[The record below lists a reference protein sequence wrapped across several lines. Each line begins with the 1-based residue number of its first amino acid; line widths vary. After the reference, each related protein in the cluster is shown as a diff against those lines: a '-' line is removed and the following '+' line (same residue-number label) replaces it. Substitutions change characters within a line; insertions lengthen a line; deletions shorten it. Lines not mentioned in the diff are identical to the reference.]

1 MVYLKYERL
10 QRKLSLQSREFNQ
23 EMNLLHWTKKHS
35 TKKKVWNMNM
45 MVFIKLTVDQFTV
58 MISLTQSHSS
68 PRGEEG
74 VEGEEGEE
82 GVERSRGKTR
92 FTDGDAQVLCQSLF
106 LC

>member
-35 TKKKVWNMNM
+35 TKKKVWNVNM

-74 VEGEEGEE
+74 EE
-82 GVERSRGKTR
+82 GVERSRGETR